1 MLKIVSAHQ
10 PAFLPWIGYLHKL
23 SLSDEFIVMDLA
35 KFRKREFIH
44 RNIIEINKEKI
55 FWD

>member
-44 RNIIEINKEKI
+44 RNIIEINKEK